1 MVLNSYSRKEENFG
15 NRKHGTNASF
25 AIASADSTL
34 YLLSSIAAAMTMSLS
49 QKSRS

>member
-1 MVLNSYSRKEENFG
+1 MVVIHIQEKKTKNG

-34 YLLSSIAAAMTMSLS
+34 YVLSSIAAAMGLS
-49 QKSRS
+49 QESRI